1 MFVPSPSSERGTLD
15 VLGRLLPAADML
27 LKSINVDFF
36 ADSRRY
42 HSPCLDRGEEHQQHP
57 ETIRLFPGSL
67 SGTLL
72 SGGCHAGWMLSL
84 PLNTPTILIEMDLA
98 VA

>member
-1 MFVPSPSSERGTLD
+1 MFVPSPSRERGTLD

-36 ADSRRY
+36 VDSRRY
-42 HSPCLDRGEEHQQHP
+42 HSPCLDSGEEHQQHP

-72 SGGCHAGWMLSL
+72 SGGLSCMLDAVVA
-84 PLNTPTILIEMDLA
+84 LNPPTILIEMDLA